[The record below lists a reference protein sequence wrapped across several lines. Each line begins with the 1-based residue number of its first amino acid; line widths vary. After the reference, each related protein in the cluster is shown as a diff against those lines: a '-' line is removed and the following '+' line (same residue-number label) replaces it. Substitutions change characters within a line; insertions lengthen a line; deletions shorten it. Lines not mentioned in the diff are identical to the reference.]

1 MPFDENTFD
10 GPYFIEATC
19 HAPELE
25 EVYAEIF
32 RVMKPGS
39 LYVSYEWV
47 TRDREKRCSGLS
59 QHFFGPMVTGGHGFG
74 LGAVAP
80 LVPHISQPSKCSSW
94 SEKVL

>member
-47 TRDREKRCSGLS
+47 TRDREKRCSGLT
-59 QHFFGPMVTGGHGFG
+59 QHFLGPMGKKK
-74 LGAVAP
+74 
-80 LVPHISQPSKCSSW
+80 I
-94 SEKVL
+94 